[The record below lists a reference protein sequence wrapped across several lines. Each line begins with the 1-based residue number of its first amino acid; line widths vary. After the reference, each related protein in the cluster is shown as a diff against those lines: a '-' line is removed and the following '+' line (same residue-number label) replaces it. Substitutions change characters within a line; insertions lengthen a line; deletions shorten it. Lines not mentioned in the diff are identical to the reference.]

1 MPSSRNDWGS
11 EPLSLRVIGHNAGT
25 SMDGVDLVYVLFTQE
40 SPESPLNC
48 KLLAYTEYPMP
59 KKVKSRVMRV
69 IKEKRTT
76 PEEISIINIQLGQ
89 VIADAVH
96 YFADRKGIDVKKD
109 VDLIGGQGQTVN
121 ILYPGAESMR
131 ERH

>member
-1 MPSSRNDWGS
+1 MPSTRNNWGS

-25 SMDGVDLVYVLFTQE
+25 SMDGVDLVYVHFTQE

-59 KKVKSRVMRV
+59 KKIKARVMRV
-69 IKEKRTT
+69 IKENKTT
-76 PEEISIINIQLGQ
+76 LEEISIINIQLGQ

-96 YFADRKGIDVKKD
+96 YFAEQKGFNIDKD
-109 VDLIGGQGQTVN
+109 VDLIGGQGQTVRFCN
-121 ILYPGAESMR
+121 LSQYKLFT
-131 ERH
+131 H

>member
-1 MPSSRNDWGS
+1 MPSTRNSWGS

-25 SMDGVDLVYVLFTQE
+25 SMDGVDLVYVHFMQE
-40 SPESPLNC
+40 SPELPLSC

-59 KKVKSRVMRV
+59 KSVKTRVMRV
-69 IKEKRTT
+69 IKENRTT

-96 YFADRKGIDVKKD
+96 YFSEQQGFNIKED
-109 VDLIGGQGQTVN
+109 VDLIGGQGQTVRIVN
-121 ILYPGAESMR
+121 IFAHSVY
-131 ERH
+131 